1 MKMNY
6 ETERL
11 LMKILPDTA
20 AGQTLQFYQDNREVF
35 EQYEADRSQNFYT
48 LSYQK
53 ALLHCEYNLA
63 IKQSAARFWV
73 YEKTCP
79 ERIIGTVSLQDI
91 RRGFYQS
98 CGLGYKFDQRVWRRG
113 YAKESIAQCIWIAF
127 REMNLHRIEAQTLPE
142 NEVSVPVAELP
153 GVDRGIFLAAEFR
166 EAEQG
171 RHHTFRVL
179 EHAGDADK
187 PFLDAELLRHAQDE
201 IAVIEEAME
210 KEAVVAK
217 IPELFGKLP

>member
-1 MKMNY
+1 MQMKMNY

-91 RRGFYQS
+91 RRGFCQS

-142 NEVSVPVAELP
+142 NEASRKLLEGLGFAWEGTKRQ
-153 GVDRGIFLAAEFR
+153 GVKLHGTWRDHEVYALLA
-166 EAEQG
+166 
-171 RHHTFRVL
+171 
-179 EHAGDADK
+179 
-187 PFLDAELLRHAQDE
+187 
-201 IAVIEEAME
+201 EEAN
-210 KEAVVAK
+210 
-217 IPELFGKLP
+217 LLLGWL

>member
-1 MKMNY
+1 MQMKMNY

-142 NEVSVPVAELP
+142 NEASRKLLEGLGFAWEGTKRQ
-153 GVDRGIFLAAEFR
+153 GVKLHGTWRDHEVYALLA
-166 EAEQG
+166 
-171 RHHTFRVL
+171 
-179 EHAGDADK
+179 
-187 PFLDAELLRHAQDE
+187 
-201 IAVIEEAME
+201 EEAN
-210 KEAVVAK
+210 
-217 IPELFGKLP
+217 LLLGWL

>member
-142 NEVSVPVAELP
+142 NEASRKLLEGLGFAWEGTKRQ
-153 GVDRGIFLAAEFR
+153 GVKLHGTWRDHEVYALLA
-166 EAEQG
+166 
-171 RHHTFRVL
+171 
-179 EHAGDADK
+179 
-187 PFLDAELLRHAQDE
+187 
-201 IAVIEEAME
+201 EEAN
-210 KEAVVAK
+210 
-217 IPELFGKLP
+217 LLLGWL